1 MYIHVMIHLSSS
13 PEITCADAAQPQPA
27 PSILQPSTP
36 LSQTDDRAVPTPSP
50 PPNLQLATFNLQP
63 SFLRF
68 PGETPRAYSAFI
80 AFFQLGHARSLQAVA
95 DKLGESLGTVKNWSS
110 KFNWS
115 ERLKAFN
122 SGLLQQQAQD
132 QAARQLKQAADWA
145 NRLNRFREQE
155 WDAAQKLLAAAQCF
169 LETFGEE
176 DLRKMTL
183 AQVSRAL
190 KISSTLGRSAL
201 AGAELPESSDPLMS
215 PLQQQ
220 LLHALKRLYGQPASG
235 KDEVPCVPNRS
246 AHQNIQPLTPIPSPR
261 EEDQGEG
268 ELPAH

>member
-1 MYIHVMIHLSSS
+1 MIHLSTS
-13 PEITCADAAQPQPA
+13 PEATRADAAQPQPA
-27 PSILQPSTP
+27 PSIVQPSA
-36 LSQTDDRAVPTPSP
+36 LSPPSP
-50 PPNLQLATFNLQP
+50 PSSLQLATFNLQP
-63 SFLRF
+63 SFQRF

-110 KFNWS
+110 KFDWS
-115 ERLKAFN
+115 ERLQAFN
-122 SGLLQQQAQD
+122 SGLLQQQARD
-132 QAARQLKQAADWA
+132 QTDLHLKQAADWA
-145 NRLNRFREQE
+145 HRLNRFREQE

-220 LLHALKRLYGQPASG
+220 LLSAVKRLYGQPTQSSSLSS
-235 KDEVPCVPNRS
+235 S
-246 AHQNIQPLTPIPSPR
+246 AG
-261 EEDQGEG
+261 GEG
-268 ELPAH
+268 RGEEAPPSSTHPHIH